1 MLFIMDTPNYFNIK
15 HEPTVLKKL
24 IEGDKNVSNNKSKK
38 PEITTH
44 DNIKPNQLNQPKKK

>member
-1 MLFIMDTPNYFNIK
+1 MLFIEIPNYFNIK

-24 IEGDKNVSNNKSKK
+24 IEGDKNVSNIKTKK

-44 DNIKPNQLNQPKKK
+44 DNIKSNKPNQPKKK

>member
-24 IEGDKNVSNNKSKK
+24 IEGDKNVSNIKNKK

-44 DNIKPNQLNQPKKK
+44 DNIKLNKPKK